1 MSGSG
6 VKPRILVTFGTRP
19 EAIKMFPVVAA
30 LRESGKFDV
39 RVAVTA
45 QHREMLDQVLQL
57 AGIDPDIDLDL
68 MQSGQSLDALA
79 ARIVTRFGEAL
90 DAEKP
95 DRVLVHGDT
104 LTTMMATLACYFR
117 RIPVGHVEAGLR
129 SGDIYAPWPEEVNR
143 KVTGAVADLHFAPT
157 NGAADALRAENVPQG
172 AIHVTGNTVIDAL
185 LETRAKISADPA
197 LSPVVSDLK
206 ARFAGRRIICVT
218 AHRRENFG
226 EGMHNIAAALTKL
239 AQRDDVAIIYPMH
252 PNPNVVEVMRPALSG
267 LSNVALIEP
276 LDYLNF
282 VAMMEASEI
291 VLTDSGGIQ
300 EEAPSLGK
308 PVLVMRNTTERPE
321 GVAAGT
327 SKLVGA
333 NSEEILTEVNY
344 LLDNSDAYEA
354 MSQAHNPYGDGQ
366 ASRHIAQIIAEHHGV

>member
-1 MSGSG
+1 MNSASSR
-6 VKPRILVTFGTRP
+6 PRIMVTFGTRP
-19 EAIKMFPVVAA
+19 EAIKMFPVVHA
-30 LRESGKFDV
+30 LRETGRFDV
-39 RVAVTA
+39 RVVVTA
-45 QHREMLDQVLQL
+45 QHREMLDQVISM
-57 AGIDPDIDLDL
+57 AGIAPDVDLNL
-68 MQSGQSLDALA
+68 MQSGQSLDALS
-79 ARIVTRFGEAL
+79 ARIITRFGETL
-90 DAEKP
+90 DAERP

-143 KVTGAVADLHFAPT
+143 KVTGAIADLHFAPT
-157 NGAADALRAENVPQG
+157 SQAADALRAENVADS

-185 LETRAKISADPA
+185 LTTRERVAQDRSLAPQ
-197 LSPVVSDLK
+197 VVPLK
-206 ARFAGRRIICVT
+206 QRFSGKRVIAVT

-226 EGMHNIAAALTKL
+226 QGMQEIAAALGEL
-239 AQRDDVAIIYPMH
+239 AAREDTAIIYPMH
-252 PNPNVVEVMRPALSG
+252 PNPNVTQIMEPALSG
-267 LSNVALIEP
+267 NANIALIEP

-282 VAMMEASEI
+282 VAMMEAADI

-327 SKLVGA
+327 AKLVGA
-333 NSEEILTEVNY
+333 DRVRIVSEVTRMFDDKRAY
-344 LLDNSDAYEA
+344 DAMA
-354 MSQAHNPYGDGQ
+354 RAHNPYGDGT
-366 ASRHIAQIIAEHHGV
+366 ASRRIARIIADAHA